1 MKNIPKFAV
10 QLKLMPENTK
20 STFKPDNTNLIIKI
34 KEFQTNQN
42 QETFMAVLEE
52 LQGDNAYLLVPT
64 SSPVTGENPE
74 KGWTTL
80 EKGAQISFTSVYEME
95 GKFIM
100 GVFTSQATLMSWA
113 TETKPFVTFP
123 AKDVLEIAV
132 EHRISQLIID
142 SNQES
147 MFVLG
152 RTVE

>member
-1 MKNIPKFAV
+1 MS
-10 QLKLMPENTK
+10 NTDNT
-20 STFKPDNTNLIIKI
+20 TFKPDNTNLLAKI
-34 KEFQTNQN
+34 KAFQASQN

-80 EKGAQISFTSVYEME
+80 EKGAQLSFTSVFETE
-95 GKFIM
+95 GKLVM

-113 TETKPFVTFP
+113 TETKPFVTLP
-123 AKDVLEIAV
+123 AKEVLEIAV
-132 EHRISQLIID
+132 ENKISQLIID

-152 RTVE
+152 RTV

>member
-1 MKNIPKFAV
+1 M
-10 QLKLMPENTK
+10 QENA
-20 STFKPDNTNLIIKI
+20 FQPDNTNLLAKI
-34 KEFQTNQN
+34 KVFQVNQN
-42 QETFMAVLEE
+42 QETFMSVLEE

-74 KGWTTL
+74 KGWTTI
-80 EKGAQISFTSVYEME
+80 EKGAQLSFTSVFEVE
-95 GKFIM
+95 GKFVM

-113 TETKPFVTFP
+113 TETKPFVTLP

-132 EHRISQLIID
+132 EHKISQLIID

-152 RTVE
+152 RTV

>member
-1 MKNIPKFAV
+1 MPKLT
-10 QLKLMPENTK
+10 QHIMQENA
-20 STFKPDNTNLIIKI
+20 FKPDNTNLLAKI
-34 KEFQTNQN
+34 KSFQANQN
-42 QETFMAVLEE
+42 QETFMSVLEE

-74 KGWTTL
+74 KGWTTI
-80 EKGAQISFTSVYEME
+80 EKGTQLSFTSVFEVE
-95 GKFIM
+95 GKFVM
-100 GVFTSQATLMSWA
+100 GVFTSQASLMTWA
-113 TETKPFVTFP
+113 TESKPFVTLP

-152 RTVE
+152 RTV

>member
-1 MKNIPKFAV
+1 MSNT
-10 QLKLMPENTK
+10 ENT
-20 STFKPDNTNLIIKI
+20 TFKPDNSNLLLLIKA
-34 KEFQTNQN
+34 FQANQN

-80 EKGAQISFTSVYEME
+80 EKGAQLSFTSVFEME
-95 GKFIM
+95 DKFIM
-100 GVFTSQATLMSWA
+100 GVFTSQASLMSWA
-113 TETKPFVTFP
+113 TETKPFVTLP

-132 EHRISQLIID
+132 ENKISQLIID

-152 RTVE
+152 RTV

>member
-1 MKNIPKFAV
+1 MS
-10 QLKLMPENTK
+10 NTDNT
-20 STFKPDNTNLIIKI
+20 TFKPDNTNLLATIKD
-34 KEFQTNQN
+34 FQVSQN

-80 EKGAQISFTSVYEME
+80 EKGAQLSFTSVFETE
-95 GKFIM
+95 GKLVM
-100 GVFTSQATLMSWA
+100 GVFTSQTTLMSWA
-113 TETKPFVTFP
+113 TETKPFVTLP
-123 AKDVLEIAV
+123 AKEVLEIAV
-132 EHRISQLIID
+132 ENRISQLIID

-152 RTVE
+152 RTV

>member
-1 MKNIPKFAV
+1 MS
-10 QLKLMPENTK
+10 NTDN
-20 STFKPDNTNLIIKI
+20 STFKPDNTNLLAKI
-34 KEFQTNQN
+34 KVFQVSQN

-80 EKGAQISFTSVYEME
+80 EKGAQLSFTSVFETE
-95 GKFIM
+95 GKLVM
-100 GVFTSQATLMSWA
+100 GVFTSQTTLMSWA
-113 TETKPFVTFP
+113 TETKPFVTLP
-123 AKDVLEIAV
+123 AKEVLEIAV
-132 EHRISQLIID
+132 ENRISQLIID

-152 RTVE
+152 RTV

>member
-1 MKNIPKFAV
+1 MS
-10 QLKLMPENTK
+10 NTDNT
-20 STFKPDNTNLIIKI
+20 TFKPDNTNLLAKI
-34 KEFQTNQN
+34 KAFQASQN

-74 KGWTTL
+74 KGWSNL
-80 EKGAQISFTSVYEME
+80 EKGAQLSFTSVFETE
-95 GKFIM
+95 GKLVM

-113 TETKPFVTFP
+113 TETKPFVTLA
-123 AKDVLEIAV
+123 AKEVLEIAV
-132 EHRISQLIID
+132 ENRISQLIID

-152 RTVE
+152 RTV

>member
-1 MKNIPKFAV
+1 M
-10 QLKLMPENTK
+10 QENA
-20 STFKPDNTNLIIKI
+20 FQPDNINLLAKI
-34 KEFQTNQN
+34 KVFQANQN
-42 QETFMAVLEE
+42 QETFMSVLEE

-74 KGWTTL
+74 KGWTTI
-80 EKGAQISFTSVYEME
+80 EKGAQLSFTSVFEVE
-95 GKFIM
+95 GKFVM

-113 TETKPFVTFP
+113 TETKPFVTLP

-152 RTVE
+152 RTV